1 MTIIKPTPKTI
12 QNLIRVIP
20 DHPRP
25 GVLYQD
31 MASIFNAPQGL
42 QHVMT
47 LFSDYIED
55 NNIHFNKIIGLDARG
70 FPMAGALS
78 SQTGIPFSMARK
90 KGKLPGETIFTEYE
104 LEYGTDELHLQKGA
118 IQKDDKVLVIDD
130 VIATGGTLGAVITLT
145 ELLAEEYKETGP
157 QFNILAL
164 GAVQTEML
172 EEAFPGYL
180 APTTA
185 IEMAEYI
192 FDFSLNGNKYYNGK
206 VLQVSNSTP

>member
-31 MASIFNAPQGL
+31 MASIFNAPKGL
-42 QHVMT
+42 QNVMS
-47 LFSDYIED
+47 LFNDYIID
-55 NNIHFNKIIGLDARG
+55 NKIEFNKIVGLDARG

-78 SQTGIPFSMARK
+78 ASTGIPFSMARK

-118 IQKDDKVLVIDD
+118 IEKGDKVLILDD
-130 VIATGGTLGAVITLT
+130 VIATGGTLEAVITLT
-145 ELLAEEYKETGP
+145 DRFQADVVGILSIMELEFLGGGAKLRDSGY
-157 QFNILAL
+157 NVYSIL
-164 GAVQTEML
+164 QE
-172 EEAFPGYL
+172 
-180 APTTA
+180 
-185 IEMAEYI
+185 
-192 FDFSLNGNKYYNGK
+192 
-206 VLQVSNSTP
+206 Q

>member
-31 MASIFNAPQGL
+31 MASIFNAPKGL
-42 QHVMT
+42 QNVMS
-47 LFSDYIED
+47 LLNDYITD
-55 NNIHFNKIIGLDARG
+55 NKIEFNKIVGLDARG

-78 SQTGIPFSMARK
+78 ASTGIPFSMARK

-118 IQKDDKVLVIDD
+118 IEKGDKVLILDD
-130 VIATGGTLGAVITLT
+130 VIATGGTLEAVITLT
-145 ELLAEEYKETGP
+145 DRFQADVVGILSIMELEFLGGGAKLRDSGY
-157 QFNILAL
+157 NVYSIL
-164 GAVQTEML
+164 QE
-172 EEAFPGYL
+172 
-180 APTTA
+180 
-185 IEMAEYI
+185 
-192 FDFSLNGNKYYNGK
+192 
-206 VLQVSNSTP
+206 Q

>member
-31 MASIFNAPQGL
+31 MASIFNAPKGL
-42 QHVMT
+42 QNVMS
-47 LFSDYIED
+47 LFNDYITD
-55 NNIHFNKIIGLDARG
+55 NKIEFDKIVGLDARG

-78 SQTGIPFSMARK
+78 ASTGIPFSMARK

-118 IQKDDKVLVIDD
+118 IEKGDKVLILDD
-130 VIATGGTLGAVITLT
+130 VIATGGTLEAVITLT
-145 ELLAEEYKETGP
+145 DRFQADVVGILSIMELEFLGGGAKLRDSGY
-157 QFNILAL
+157 NVYSIL
-164 GAVQTEML
+164 QE
-172 EEAFPGYL
+172 
-180 APTTA
+180 
-185 IEMAEYI
+185 
-192 FDFSLNGNKYYNGK
+192 
-206 VLQVSNSTP
+206 Q

>member
-47 LFSDYIED
+47 LFSDYIET
-55 NNIHFNKIIGLDARG
+55 NNIEFNKIIGLDARG

-104 LEYGTDELHLQKGA
+104 LEYGTDELHLQVDAIKKG
-118 IQKDDKVLVIDD
+118 DEVLVIDD
-130 VIATGGTLGAVITLT
+130 VVATGGTLEAVI
-145 ELLAEEYKETGP
+145 ELIERCDADVIC
-157 QFNILAL
+157 ILSIMELEFL
-164 GAVQTEML
+164 GGGAKL
-172 EEAFPGYL
+172 RDSGYDVYS
-180 APTTA
+180 
-185 IEMAEYI
+185 I
-192 FDFSLNGNKYYNGK
+192 
-206 VLQVSNSTP
+206 LQEQ

>member
-31 MASIFNAPQGL
+31 MASIFNAPKGL
-42 QHVMT
+42 QNVMS
-47 LFSDYIED
+47 LFNDYIID
-55 NNIHFNKIIGLDARG
+55 NKIEFNKIVGLDARG

-78 SQTGIPFSMARK
+78 ASTGIPFSMARK

-118 IQKDDKVLVIDD
+118 IEKGDKILVIDD
-130 VIATGGTLGAVITLT
+130 VIATGGTLEAVITLT
-145 ELLAEEYKETGP
+145 DRFQADVVGILSIMELEFLGGGAKLRDSGY
-157 QFNILAL
+157 NVYSIL
-164 GAVQTEML
+164 QE
-172 EEAFPGYL
+172 
-180 APTTA
+180 
-185 IEMAEYI
+185 
-192 FDFSLNGNKYYNGK
+192 
-206 VLQVSNSTP
+206 Q

>member
-1 MTIIKPTPKTI
+1 MTIIKPTAKTI

-47 LFSDYIED
+47 LFSDYIEE
-55 NNIHFNKIIGLDARG
+55 NNIQFNKIIGLDARG

-90 KGKLPGETIFTEYE
+90 KGKLPGETIFTQYE

-118 IQKDDKVLVIDD
+118 IQRGDKVLVIDD

-145 ELLAEEYKETGP
+145 DRFGADISSILSIMELEFLGGGAKLRDEGYDVYS
-157 QFNILAL
+157 IL
-164 GAVQTEML
+164 QE
-172 EEAFPGYL
+172 
-180 APTTA
+180 
-185 IEMAEYI
+185 
-192 FDFSLNGNKYYNGK
+192 
-206 VLQVSNSTP
+206 Q

>member
-31 MASIFNAPQGL
+31 MASIFNAPKGL
-42 QHVMT
+42 QNVMS
-47 LFSDYIED
+47 LLNDYITD
-55 NNIHFNKIIGLDARG
+55 NKIEFNKIVGLDARG

-78 SQTGIPFSMARK
+78 ASTGIPFSMARK

-118 IQKDDKVLVIDD
+118 VEKGDKILVIDD
-130 VIATGGTLGAVITLT
+130 VIATGGTLEAVITLT
-145 ELLAEEYKETGP
+145 DRFQADVVGILSIMELEFLGGGAKLRDSGY
-157 QFNILAL
+157 NVYSIL
-164 GAVQTEML
+164 QE
-172 EEAFPGYL
+172 
-180 APTTA
+180 
-185 IEMAEYI
+185 
-192 FDFSLNGNKYYNGK
+192 
-206 VLQVSNSTP
+206 Q

>member
-31 MASIFNAPQGL
+31 MASIFNAPKGL
-42 QHVMT
+42 QNVMS
-47 LFSDYIED
+47 LFNDYIAD
-55 NNIHFNKIIGLDARG
+55 NKIEFNKIVGLDARG

-78 SQTGIPFSMARK
+78 ASTGIPFSMARK

-118 IQKDDKVLVIDD
+118 IEKGDKVLILDD
-130 VIATGGTLGAVITLT
+130 VIATGGTLEAVITLT
-145 ELLAEEYKETGP
+145 DRFQADVVGILSIMELEFLGGGAKLRDSGY
-157 QFNILAL
+157 NVYSIL
-164 GAVQTEML
+164 QE
-172 EEAFPGYL
+172 
-180 APTTA
+180 
-185 IEMAEYI
+185 
-192 FDFSLNGNKYYNGK
+192 
-206 VLQVSNSTP
+206 Q